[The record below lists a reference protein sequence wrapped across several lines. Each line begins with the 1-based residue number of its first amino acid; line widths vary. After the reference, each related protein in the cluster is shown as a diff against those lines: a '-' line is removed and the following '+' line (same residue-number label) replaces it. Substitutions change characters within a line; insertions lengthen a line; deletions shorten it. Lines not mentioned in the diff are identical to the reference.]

1 MSNCLQMEDI
11 KASLAMY
18 CNESLRRSDDDSESD
33 PLLKFGAT
41 WTFKDPDSLEAWS
54 MEMIP
59 FTHNMCF
66 AFKFKRSQVFISL
79 TKAERVKELDHLGD
93 DIIQVKCMIGGV
105 LINRADEY
113 HFTIMLPSKAIP
125 FTLAHLLKSLQPTEY
140 AGEIKELENKAKDF
154 IDSNKRPIVGKRL
167 CSKVNSL
174 LRDFA
179 VIRAK
184 LDAQRALASSRSV
197 GHSPQRRPGGSQGS
211 LDTVEGPLSSSRGKG
226 KPRPSSASRGQQ
238 RPSKLN
244 PAANRRVPVGA
255 SEGSEVD
262 HPSLKEA
269 MTQVPST
276 YDERASPDFKHI
288 TAVYKKF
295 WTDCEDAY
303 VFGIDFRKDIS
314 IHRLIE
320 APPEFNIRM
329 KEMKLVQAM
338 VLYLL
343 NLLDRKAKQTLC
355 VMPEGTSS
363 KPQQW
368 EEIKD
373 GRFFIINGQH
383 SVAASL
389 SICDDAS
396 VVDDDVKNDFRV
408 WSCFIVWSED
418 AEILRSISAY

>member
-1 MSNCLQMEDI
+1 
-11 KASLAMY
+11 
-18 CNESLRRSDDDSESD
+18 
-33 PLLKFGAT
+33 
-41 WTFKDPDSLEAWS
+41 

-59 FTHNMCF
+59 FTHDMCF
-66 AFKFKRSQVFISL
+66 AFKFRRSQVFISF
-79 TKAERVKELDHLGD
+79 TKAERVKDVDHLAD
-93 DIIQVKCMIGGV
+93 DIIQVKCMTGGV
-105 LINRADEY
+105 LINPANEY

-125 FTLAHLLKSLQPTEY
+125 FTLAHLLESLQPTEY
-140 AGEIKELENKAKDF
+140 VGEMKELENKAKDF
-154 IDSNKRPIVGKRL
+154 IDSKNMPIMGKRL
-167 CSKVNSL
+167 YSKVNSL
-174 LRDFA
+174 LRDFV
-179 VIRAK
+179 VIKAK

-197 GHSPQRRPGGSQGS
+197 GNNPQRRPRGSQGS
-211 LDTVEGPLSSSRGKG
+211 VDTAGGPLSSSRGKA
-226 KPRPSSASRGQQ
+226 KPQPSSAGHGQQ
-238 RPSKLN
+238 QPSKLN
-244 PAANRRVPVGA
+244 LAANRRVPVGT
-255 SEGSEVD
+255 SEGSGVD

-276 YDERASPDFKHI
+276 YDEKASSDFKHI
-288 TAVYKKF
+288 TVVYKKF

-303 VFGIDFRKDIS
+303 VFGVDFRKDIS

-343 NLLDRKAKQTLC
+343 NLPDRKAKQTLY
-355 VMPEGTSS
+355 VIPEGRRS

-373 GRFFIINGQH
+373 GRFYIINGQH

-396 VVDDDVKNDFRV
+396 VVDDDVKNEFR
-408 WSCFIVWSED
+408 
-418 AEILRSISAY
+418 L